1 MKITDQPT
9 TVFETKAQKVIDLSD
24 IQLSTKPKCSFSGL
38 EADFYIG
45 LSNSSPDGKLQ
56 IMGAVCQD
64 MVVTGINKLLGQGWD
79 DVQWPVV
86 LDMNKNLLYHSFE
99 ANENGSSAVFGWQ
112 QYQAQYLS
120 A

>member
-1 MKITDQPT
+1 MKITNQAT
-9 TVFETKAQKVIDLSD
+9 TVFQNESQKVIDIAD

-45 LSNSSPDGKLQ
+45 LSNNTAESTFQ

-64 MVVTGINKLLGQGWD
+64 MVITAINKLLGQGWD
-79 DVQWPVV
+79 DVQWPIV
-86 LDMNKNLLYHSFE
+86 LDMNKKLLYHSFE
-99 ANENGSSAVFGWQ
+99 AHENGSSAVFGWQ
-112 QYQAQYLS
+112 QYQAQNLS